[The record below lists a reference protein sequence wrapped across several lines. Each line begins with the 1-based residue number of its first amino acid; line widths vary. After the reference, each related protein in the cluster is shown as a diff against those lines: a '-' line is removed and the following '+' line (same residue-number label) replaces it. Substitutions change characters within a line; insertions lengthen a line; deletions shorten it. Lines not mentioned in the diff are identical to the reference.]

1 MQAFARLLLQPLHNL
16 HKTIMKNITNTINML
31 IILSSSANIDTEDAG
46 IAPGSFG
53 TKVISDKNIWDDEW

>member
-1 MQAFARLLLQPLHNL
+1 
-16 HKTIMKNITNTINML
+16 MKKIYVSPESLTVQIRPMS
-31 IILSSSANIDTEDAG
+31 ILMGSDPSANIDTEDAG